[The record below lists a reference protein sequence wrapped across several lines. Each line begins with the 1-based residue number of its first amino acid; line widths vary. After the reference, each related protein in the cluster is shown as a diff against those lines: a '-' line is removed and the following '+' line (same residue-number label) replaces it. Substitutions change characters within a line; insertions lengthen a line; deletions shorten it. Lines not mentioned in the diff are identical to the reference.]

1 MSLVEH
7 RLFCQFGFFCSHD
20 VVPRPKTIAKII
32 TELGEFDFLP
42 STVQAIQLGPEPE
55 PTQALHLQLFT
66 QDKQWTVDFEPHRF
80 LIQRNAVTS
89 EESRYADDFAPR
101 TIRILRRLN
110 DLYSGS
116 ATRLSFV
123 TKGLC
128 GEMSKNELNHAHK
141 NLFSLPV
148 LFHESDPVEWSM
160 RQVIRREEPVNG
172 KSEQLNVVADLS
184 RIQGEIVNEPN
195 SPRIDRIQIG
205 MDINTLH
212 EKQEQR
218 FTPDDVGSFIEAA
231 MRNTHAFEKDIEK
244 LIHVS
249 P

>member
-7 RLFCQFGFFCSHD
+7 RLFCQFGFFCSHGA
-20 VVPRPKTIAKII
+20 VPRPETIAKII
-32 TELGEFDFLP
+32 VELGEFAFLP
-42 STVQAIQLGPEPE
+42 STVQTIQLGPEPE

-66 QDKQWTVDFEPHRF
+66 QNKQWTVDFEPHRF
-80 LIQRNAVTS
+80 LIQRNAPIS
-89 EESRYADDFAPR
+89 EEPGYANSFASRIID
-101 TIRILRRLN
+101 ILRHLHN
-110 DLYSGS
+110 LFPGS

-128 GEMSKNELNHAHK
+128 REMSKNELNHAHK
-141 NLFSLPV
+141 NLFSLPG

-160 RQVIRREEPVNG
+160 RQVIRREESVNG

-195 SPRIDRIQIG
+195 SPGIDRIQIG

-218 FTPDDVGSFIEAA
+218 FTPDDVGSFIEVA
-231 MRNTHAFEKDIEK
+231 MRNTHAFEKSVEG

-249 P
+249 A